1 MVAPQSDPSDQAPV
15 VRLAGV
21 EKAFGSGAARTPVLR
36 GTSLEARR
44 GELLMLIG
52 PSGCGKTTLL
62 SIAAG
67 TLAADAGEIEV
78 LGHTLHRLS
87 QAELT
92 RFRSRHLGFIFQS
105 FNLIPTLTV
114 AENVAVPLLIQGR
127 PWREARKRAEA
138 MLATVGLAG
147 REHERPGRLSG
158 GQQQRVA
165 IARAL
170 VHEPPLL
177 ICDEPTSALDR
188 ETGRQIMELI
198 ATFARDHGRT
208 VVIVTHDPR
217 IYGHADRMAEM
228 EDGRITRILP
238 DRAAIASA
246 HPPGI
251 L

>member
-1 MVAPQSDPSDQAPV
+1 MVASLESSPSSSTV
-15 VRLAGV
+15 VRLTAID
-21 EKAFGSGAARTPVLR
+21 KAFGTGAARTPVLR
-36 GTSLEARR
+36 QTTFEARR
-44 GELLMLIG
+44 GELLMLTG

-62 SIAAG
+62 SIVAG
-67 TLAADAGEIEV
+67 TLAADAGEIDV
-78 LGHTLHRLS
+78 LGHALHRLP

-105 FNLIPTLTV
+105 FNLIPTLSV
-114 AENVAVPLLIQGR
+114 AENVAVPMLIQR
-127 PWREARKRAEA
+127 RSWREARDRARA
-138 MLATVGLAG
+138 MLAAVGLAG

-188 ETGRQIMELI
+188 QTGQQIMELI

-208 VVIVTHDPR
+208 VIIVTHDPR
-217 IYGHADRMAEM
+217 IYGYADRMAEM
-228 EDGRITRILP
+228 EDGRITRVLP
-238 DRAAIASA
+238 DRAAITEA